1 MCCQRCI
8 EAVNA
13 ALTSL
18 GLGVKNVQLGTAVF
32 NNTLS
37 ISDEEI
43 RLVLS
48 NKGFEIIVS
57 EDDRLTE
64 EIKIAL
70 IELIHH
76 SDNTEQT
83 NKTLPAFLEK
93 KTFKSF
99 RLLNR
104 VFLKQTNLTI
114 QKYVILQRIEKVK
127 ALIEEDK
134 SNFSE
139 IAYLAGYKTPQHL
152 SAQFKKIVGVSMLE
166 YKMKNIKRRIP
177 IDKI

>member
-8 EAVNA
+8 EAVEA

-18 GLGVKNVQLGTAVF
+18 GLHIESVQLGVAVF
-32 NNTLS
+32 YTPDNTFSEQVRQALS
-37 ISDEEI
+37 K
-43 RLVLS
+43 
-48 NKGFEIIVS
+48 KGFEIIVS

-76 SDNTEQT
+76 SKNKEHT
-83 NKTLPAFLEK
+83 NKTLPEFLEK
-93 KTFKSF
+93 QTLKSF

-104 VFLKQTNLTI
+104 VFLNHTNMTI
-114 QKYVILQRIEKVK
+114 QKYATLQRIEKVK
-127 ALIEEDK
+127 SLIEEEK

-139 IAYLAGYKTPQHL
+139 IAYAAGYKTPQHL

-166 YKMKNIKRRIP
+166 YKMKNIKQRKP